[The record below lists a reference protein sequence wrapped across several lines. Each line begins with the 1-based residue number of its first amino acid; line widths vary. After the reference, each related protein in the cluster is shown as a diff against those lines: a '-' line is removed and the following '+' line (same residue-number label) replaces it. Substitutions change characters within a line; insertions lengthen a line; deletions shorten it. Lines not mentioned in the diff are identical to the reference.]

1 MAEIPP
7 TVKRDSQEPTEAERI
22 VDRKNR
28 LARRLRRVFIDEP
41 DMLAV
46 LESDVD
52 TSHRVPTFDPT
63 ENGGLNMS
71 REWGNTLSKFGDGYI
86 LKIQPPVGVEGVA
99 QEAIHAFAGQRPYY
113 DVVIEKAGQRA
124 VTYTFGKGSV
134 AQSEKIMSRL
144 EQQMSLKRK
153 VVSQS
158 D

>member
-1 MAEIPP
+1 MAEILP
-7 TVKRDSQEPTEAERI
+7 TVRRDSQEPTEADRI
-22 VDRKNR
+22 VDHKNR
-28 LARRLRRVFIDEP
+28 LVRRFRRVFVDEL

-52 TSHRVPTFDPT
+52 ISHRVLTFDPT
-63 ENGGLNMS
+63 ESGGLDMS
-71 REWGNTLSKFGDGYI
+71 KEWGNTLSKFGDGYI

-124 VTYTFGKGSV
+124 ITYTFGKGSI
-134 AQSEKIMSRL
+134 AQSEKIMRRL
-144 EQQMSLKRK
+144 EQQLSLKRK
-153 VVSQS
+153 VLGQS